1 MTGYGEASAQV
12 GGAHFFVE
20 VRSLNSKYFK
30 ATIRLPDE
38 YQGLEAEM
46 EQVLRTL
53 ITRGTVTVNARC
65 ADATETAAFEIN
77 AKALNRYVEQI
88 KLMPKVE
95 GVTPVVDTAALLS
108 LPGVLQPP
116 ANEEER
122 FERARSAFIPL
133 LQKALKQ
140 LIEMRDRE
148 GRALQEDLESH
159 RKDIAQ
165 RLVDIIRLSPQVIA
179 DYETRLKARIEAL
192 LKDAQIN
199 LSQVDLIREIA
210 VYAERTDIA
219 EETKR
224 LTGPPGP
231 VQRPAFRVRSAS
243 RSAAR
248 WTLSPRKCSARPTPS
263 PASPP
268 TPRSRAPPSRSRAR
282 STASKSR
289 HKTSNS
295 SRPIPAIGY
304 TSPTHSALRGSTPG
318 VRADRAAQ
326 PLGLPQGNR
335 DR

>member
-30 ATIRLPDE
+30 ATVRLPEE

-46 EQVLRTL
+46 EQVLRTH

-77 AKALNRYVEQI
+77 AKALNRYLEQI
-88 KLMPKVE
+88 KAMPKLE

-116 ANEEER
+116 TNEEER

-133 LQKALKQ
+133 LQRSLTQ
-140 LIEMRDRE
+140 LIGMRDRE
-148 GRALQEDLESH
+148 GKALLDDLEKH
-159 RKDIAQ
+159 RTDIGE
-165 RLVDIIRLSPQVIA
+165 RLVEIIRLSPQVIA
-179 DYETRLKARIEAL
+179 DYETRLKGRIETL
-192 LKDAQIN
+192 LKEAQIN

-224 LTGPPGP
+224 LAGHLDQFRDLLCTKDVRP
-231 VQRPAFRVRSAS
+231 VGR
-243 RSAAR
+243 
-248 WTLSPRKCSARPTPS
+248 TLDFLAQEMLRETN
-263 PASPP
+263 
-268 TPRSRAPPSRSRAR
+268 TI
-282 STASKSR
+282 ASKS
-289 HKTSNS
+289 
-295 SRPIPAIGY
+295 PDAAI
-304 TSPTHSALRGSTPG
+304 S
-318 VRADRAAQ
+318 RAAVEVK
-326 PLGLPQGNR
+326 GAI
-335 DR
+335 DRIKEQAQNVE